1 MASFNCQTCWTT
13 GERIMK
19 TVWLYCLENID
30 HVRHNFCT
38 VILSMCPCYKRCL
51 RNVFTYCSRR
61 SEGRSGHKGRPI
73 IRCPKCDLRLQLNH
87 WLYGRLRCL
96 AGEEEEG
103 GEKKTSRRI
112 HYSNDLNLSKIT
124 QEFAQSIVRHFCA
137 NYKKNNKSES
147 VKNCRMMFNRLEWYC
162 LWAGVAN
169 ISSLF
174 CHRNAVFLQRR

>member
-87 WLYGRLRCL
+87 WLYGRLHCL
-96 AGEEEEG
+96 A
-103 GEKKTSRRI
+103 EKKKKKRSRRI
-112 HYSNDLNLSKIT
+112 HYSNDLNLSKMA

-137 NYKKNNKSES
+137 WKENGIRLFLSHWQHTMLQFCLLTTFR
-147 VKNCRMMFNRLEWYC
+147 VACIRLE
-162 LWAGVAN
+162 LSADL
-169 ISSLF
+169 SLI
-174 CHRNAVFLQRR
+174 